1 MKKSITT
8 IASALLLIA
17 ILASCSGN
25 KPSGDNSKAPDTSK
39 TVSVDDTSKNASKDE
54 TKDDS
59 KEELSKPETKE
70 AFTGTVDE
78 ILDLIVKKAGELDS
92 ANEYNISTIAC
103 SHSVVDIDSCDTILG
118 LEDKE
123 FEDYVEAAVES
134 KPDGSWFTHSVVVVK
149 LRDGVDVKTVAEKI
163 VSKTEAVRFGCLR
176 PEAIVG
182 AYTGNYVVFTT
193 SGKGICESVYEA
205 VKELSGT
212 DVTRVDREKNWSD
225 SGLG

>member
-1 MKKSITT
+1 M
-8 IASALLLIA
+8 
-17 ILASCSGN
+17 
-25 KPSGDNSKAPDTSK
+25 
-39 TVSVDDTSKNASKDE
+39 
-54 TKDDS
+54 
-59 KEELSKPETKE
+59 
-70 AFTGTVDE
+70 
-78 ILDLIVKKAGELDS
+78 KKAGELDS

>member
-17 ILASCSGN
+17 ILASCGGN
-25 KPSGDNSKAPDTSK
+25 KPSDNNSKAPDTSK

-54 TKDDS
+54 SKDDS
-59 KEELSKPETKE
+59 KEEPSKPETKE

-134 KPDGSWFTHSVVVVK
+134 KPDGSWFTHSVVVVSPKK
-149 LRDGVDVKTVAEKI
+149 LFQKPRRYASDACAPKPSSARI
-163 VSKTEAVRFGCLR
+163 
-176 PEAIVG
+176 PETMWFSRLPAK
-182 AYTGNYVVFTT
+182 ASANRSMRQSRSFR
-193 SGKGICESVYEA
+193 A
-205 VKELSGT
+205 PM
-212 DVTRVDREKNWSD
+212 
-225 SGLG
+225 

>member
-1 MKKSITT
+1 MFRDRKEF
-8 IASALLLIA
+8 
-17 ILASCSGN
+17 SG
-25 KPSGDNSKAPDTSK
+25 
-39 TVSVDDTSKNASKDE
+39 SVLKQ
-54 TKDDS
+54 
-59 KEELSKPETKE
+59 
-70 AFTGTVDE
+70 
-78 ILDLIVKKAGELDS
+78 
-92 ANEYNISTIAC
+92 
-103 SHSVVDIDSCDTILG
+103 

-134 KPDGSWFTHSVVVVK
+134 KPDGSWYTHSVVVVK

>member
-54 TKDDS
+54 SKDDS

-176 PEAIVG
+176 P
-182 AYTGNYVVFTT
+182 YTGNYVVFTT

>member
-54 TKDDS
+54 SKDDS

-182 AYTGNYVVFTT
+182 AYTGN
-193 SGKGICESVYEA
+193 
-205 VKELSGT
+205 
-212 DVTRVDREKNWSD
+212 
-225 SGLG
+225 

>member
-54 TKDDS
+54 SKDDS

-118 LEDKE
+118 LEDK
-123 FEDYVEAAVES
+123 DEAAVES

>member
-54 TKDDS
+54 SKDDS
-59 KEELSKPETKE
+59 KEEPGKPETKE

-149 LRDGVDVKTVAEKI
+149 LKDGVGVKTVAEKI

-193 SGKGICESVYEA
+193 SDKKICESVYEA
-205 VKELSGT
+205 VKELSGA

>member
-54 TKDDS
+54 SKDDS

-92 ANEYNISTIAC
+92 ANEYNISTIA
-103 SHSVVDIDSCDTILG
+103 
-118 LEDKE
+118 
-123 FEDYVEAAVES
+123 
-134 KPDGSWFTHSVVVVK
+134 
-149 LRDGVDVKTVAEKI
+149 
-163 VSKTEAVRFGCLR
+163 
-176 PEAIVG
+176 
-182 AYTGNYVVFTT
+182 
-193 SGKGICESVYEA
+193 
-205 VKELSGT
+205 
-212 DVTRVDREKNWSD
+212 
-225 SGLG
+225 

>member
-54 TKDDS
+54 SKDDS

-149 LRDGVDVKTVAEKI
+149 TVAEKI